1 MILKLSRIFNGHVM
15 TFRFFGTNCQYGTAD
30 AKETQYKCPLVCC
43 LIPKEKGVKKR
54 GGPITEQGG
63 LWSAGDGGLG
73 KHPARP
79 RGGRAVSASRGR
91 QVGAMILCMGGG
103 WAGRLTLGQASYGP

>member
-1 MILKLSRIFNGHVM
+1 M
-15 TFRFFGTNCQYGTAD
+15 FFGTNRQYGTAGT
-30 AKETQYKCPLVCC
+30 KETQYKCPLVCC

-54 GGPITEQGG
+54 ADRADQLQSKEGVER
-63 LWSAGDGGLG
+63 GDGGLG

-103 WAGRLTLGQASYGP
+103 CHRMRIHV